1 MLKLIKKNKS
11 MNIDDSIK
19 AIGTTDVSADSGG
32 GVYLCKCNM
41 CGNILIDN
49 NPLPDAVLYEYR
61 NGLGE
66 LAQLEDVVT
75 GEIYW
80 GCPNC
85 QTDDYLIDK

>member
-1 MLKLIKKNKS
+1 
-11 MNIDDSIK
+11 MNIDNSIK
-19 AIGTTDVSADSGG
+19 AIGTIEASADSD
-32 GVYLCKCNM
+32 GVYLCECNM

-49 NPLPDAVLYEYR
+49 NPLPDAVLHEYR
-61 NGLGE
+61 DELGE
-66 LAQLEDVVT
+66 LAQMEDVVT